1 MAAVEPFRRHGVLGW
16 GQCRFQ
22 GLWGLVSTPAEYRKR
37 AAECLRLSR
46 GKDNPDLKALYV
58 GLAQAWVT
66 LAQQV
71 ESRLNGYLG
80 IIPADDGPDFAA
92 QSD

>member
-1 MAAVEPFRRHGVLGW
+1 M
-16 GQCRFQ
+16 
-22 GLWGLVSTPAEYRKR
+22 STPAEYRKR

-58 GLAQAWVT
+58 GLAQAWVK